1 MGSYINRIL
10 LLLLLCM
17 SICGCARKAYQ
28 SVERT
33 ASVVHDTMVVTKT
46 DSVLVHDTL
55 VVVSKME
62 IADSVVDRT
71 ETIIVVDSTG
81 KVLSKS
87 VYRDR
92 GVYHNKDALSSS
104 QHVTN
109 RAQSKSDSQRSVAI
123 KEERVS
129 KAEERTLAKRKS
141 LVTLISFAFVIAL
154 IVAIYRYIYYKGK

>member
-1 MGSYINRIL
+1 MKHYIMIL
-10 LLLLLCM
+10 LVVVLTAFF
-17 SICGCARKAYQ
+17 GCARKAYQ

-33 ASVVHDTMVVTKT
+33 ASVVRDTMVVTKT

-154 IVAIYRYIYYKGK
+154 IVAIYRYIYSKGK

>member
-1 MGSYINRIL
+1 MKHYIMIL
-10 LLLLLCM
+10 LVVVLTAF
-17 SICGCARKAYQ
+17 CGCARRTYQ

-33 ASVVHDTMVVTKT
+33 ASVVHDTLMITKT

-62 IADSVVDRT
+62 IADSVVDRVQ
-71 ETIIVVDSTG
+71 TIIIVDSTG

-109 RAQSKSDSQRSVAI
+109 RVQSKSDSQRSVAI

-154 IVAIYRYIYYKGK
+154 IVAIYRYIYSKGK

>member
-1 MGSYINRIL
+1 
-10 LLLLLCM
+10 M
-17 SICGCARKAYQ
+17 SLCGCARRTYQ

-33 ASVVHDTMVVTKT
+33 ASVVHDTLVVTRT

-62 IADSVVDRT
+62 IADSVVDRVQ
-71 ETIIVVDSTG
+71 TIIMVDSTG

-109 RAQSKSDSQRSVAI
+109 RAQKQNESQRSVASKQESVRSEI
-123 KEERVS
+123 KVTSRR
-129 KAEERTLAKRKS
+129 KA
-141 LVTLISFAFVIAL
+141 LVTIISFAFVIAL
-154 IVAIYRYIYYKGK
+154 IVAIYRYIYSKGK

>member
-1 MGSYINRIL
+1 MKHYIMIL
-10 LLLLLCM
+10 LVVVLTAF
-17 SICGCARKAYQ
+17 CGCARRTYQ

-33 ASVVHDTMVVTKT
+33 ASVVHDTLMITKT

-109 RAQSKSDSQRSVAI
+109 RVQSKSDSQRSVAI

-129 KAEERTLAKRKS
+129 KAEERTTAKRKS

-154 IVAIYRYIYYKGK
+154 IVAIYRYIYSKGK